1 MSELIKS
8 KSGMVSESNGLK
20 PNALIK
26 HPKILE
32 RKIGGTDGG
41 RICERS
47 DFTNLYFRRKETLCD
62 QERTTKAG
70 IYLTNKAEDSHTD

>member
-1 MSELIKS
+1 MSEL

-32 RKIGGTDGG
+32 RKIGGTNG
-41 RICERS
+41 RRISERS
-47 DFTNLYFRRKETLCD
+47 DFANLYFRRKETLCN
-62 QERTTKAG
+62 QEQTTKAK
-70 IYLTNKAEDSHTD
+70 IYLINKAKDSHTN

>member
-8 KSGMVSESNGLK
+8 KPGMESNDLK
-20 PNALIK
+20 SNALIK

-32 RKIGGTDGG
+32 RKIGGTNDKR

-47 DFTNLYFRRKETLCD
+47 DFANLYFRRKETLCD
-62 QERTTKAG
+62 QERTTKAK
-70 IYLTNKAEDSHTD
+70 IYLTNKARDSHTD